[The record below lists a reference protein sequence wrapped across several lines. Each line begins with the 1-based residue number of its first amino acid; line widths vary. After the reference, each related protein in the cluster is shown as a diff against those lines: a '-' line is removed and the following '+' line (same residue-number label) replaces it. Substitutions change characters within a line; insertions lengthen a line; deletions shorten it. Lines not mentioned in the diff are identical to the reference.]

1 MNIGIRFFN
10 LCFLLSLCSVDN
22 FADSSFA
29 VLSEPVW
36 RGNCPSTLK
45 NIILY
50 EHFAHVNEFMN
61 KVTPKTMT
69 FDNFERKREITF

>member
-22 FADSSFA
+22 SADSSFA

-36 RGNCPSTLK
+36 RGNCPSTQK

-50 EHFAHVNEFMN
+50 EHFTHVNEFMN

-69 FDNFERKREITF
+69 FDNFKRKREITF